1 MQGMEQEAQL
11 LSPLLQKAEVLL
23 VLLVVLAASI
33 TWLFWELFSF
43 VNRESDDNGD
53 WWEELKN
60 CNHKRLIIPVRRR
73 GWAQEGGPMVTR
85 WCHVNGVWWWHSRSV
100 WSRSSSLA
108 RCPGSRW

>member
-85 WCHVNGVWWWHSRSV
+85 RCHVNGV
-100 WSRSSSLA
+100 
-108 RCPGSRW
+108 